1 MNEQIKETIETIPAG
16 PVWEPEVNSFQNE
29 AEPYPENTCDR
40 RLAWLMFILAFMAAD
55 VFGIF
60 QPLELYGLGVTIF
73 ALVYI
78 LVILVYAG
86 MKKYRI
92 SREGWLWSAVIFVC
106 GLSFTFVINRSLIWF
121 VSFFLRLG
129 MMYFPVVL
137 FKAGIR
143 GGTSEFLIFDGF
155 NMLFLIP
162 LYNLRAQWKLVRK
175 EMQQIRLVKTAARAL
190 LGVLISLPL
199 LFIAAE
205 LLAAAD
211 ERFGELLYRYSR
223 NIGSDICSRIW
234 TLVCS
239 LPLGCYLF
247 GLIYGTANKR
257 GTGRMDRE
265 TIQNGCKA
273 LAVVPAV
280 SIYTA
285 LTGVCLLY
293 ILFIYLQG
301 NYFIGAIR
309 GVLPAGFTYSEYA
322 RRGFFEL
329 LELCLLNAAIL
340 AGAELFCRKKDRI
353 IKGYRILVSAL
364 TLFLIGTAM
373 TKMLLYIEAYGLTPL
388 RVIPSVFMIYL
399 AFVFLLL
406 IISQFK
412 ELPYVKIGVCA
423 FALGFS
429 LLAVSDMD
437 GRIAGYNLNRYQAGT
452 LNDFP
457 HQTLIE
463 CGPAA
468 IPAIYRAWSSEQDP
482 ERREVLRETALQIR
496 SNDYWLRQPAGWK
509 NINLVKSD
517 ANAGYE
523 KMDELFPD
531 TIIP

>member
-92 SREGWLWSAVIFVC
+92 
-106 GLSFTFVINRSLIWF
+106 
-121 VSFFLRLG
+121 
-129 MMYFPVVL
+129 
-137 FKAGIR
+137 
-143 GGTSEFLIFDGF
+143 
-155 NMLFLIP
+155 
-162 LYNLRAQWKLVRK
+162 
-175 EMQQIRLVKTAARAL
+175 
-190 LGVLISLPL
+190 
-199 LFIAAE
+199 
-205 LLAAAD
+205 
-211 ERFGELLYRYSR
+211 RFGELLYRYSR